1 MSLYSAFS
9 PSRSKAFGVYSPIL
23 ETPGG
28 SFAVTHLRAF
38 VYILQYLMQRLALLV
53 FAIAALAILCATL
66 AAAIGT
72 LPWIQINMRW
82 DGPTIPNAGM
92 YLQIGLTVLAVGLCF
107 FLPSNRRI
115 IQLEN
120 SHREFSIGMDDVSRA
135 YGAVHAADRG
145 DTFRISS
152 EFDSVRERLA
162 YLRDHPD
169 LSSLE
174 PAILEVAAQMS
185 HISKELAEVYSDDRI
200 TRARGF
206 LEQRQFELQQFN

>member
-1 MSLYSAFS
+1 
-9 PSRSKAFGVYSPIL
+9 
-23 ETPGG
+23 
-28 SFAVTHLRAF
+28 
-38 VYILQYLMQRLALLV
+38 
-53 FAIAALAILCATL
+53 
-66 AAAIGT
+66 
-72 LPWIQINMRW
+72 MRW
-82 DGPTIPNAGM
+82 DGLTIPNAGM
-92 YLQIGLTVLAVGLCF
+92 YLQIGLTVLAVDLCF

-120 SHREFSIGMDDVSRA
+120 SHREYSIGMDDVSRA

-174 PAILEVAAQMS
+174 PAILEVAAQIS
-185 HISKELAEVYSDDRI
+185 HISKELAEY
-200 TRARGF
+200 GYMK
-206 LEQRQFELQQFN
+206 